1 MLQSLPGSAST
12 SCVSVGSHSTVRA
25 HTVAAGDFAAARRT
39 YRQGGS
45 GSSTPTFQL
54 IPEHSKSMREAVVS
68 IDPLNGGSSRTVRSH
83 VINTAGDVKYYS
95 VEIPISAPGN
105 YRLTMRSGP
114 DFGCFLTSFTK

>member
-1 MLQSLPGSAST
+1 LQSLPGSAST
-12 SCVSVGSHSTVRA
+12 SCVSVGSHTTVRA

-54 IPEHSKSMREAVVS
+54 IPEHSKSMRAAVVTV
-68 IDPLNGGSSRTVRSH
+68 DPLSGGSSRTVRSR

-95 VEIPISAPGN
+95 VDIPIAAPGN

-114 DFGCFLTSFTK
+114 DFGCFLVSFTK